1 MVKAIRSLSNRNM
14 TGLIAGPKEGEKI
27 MLGQGKKQKTAG
39 VKVDT
44 IIGQQT
50 RLEGDVHFNGGL
62 HVDGRIKGNIIA
74 SDGSA
79 SVLTVSEHGDIE
91 GDVRVPTVILNGT
104 VTGDVHAQERIELA
118 AKAKVNGNVY
128 YKLIEMAMGSAV
140 NGNLVHQSEVES
152 QVVGFGQEFADNGQ
166 VSD

>member
-1 MVKAIRSLSNRNM
+1 M
-14 TGLIAGPKEGEKI
+14 TGLISGLNEGELI
-27 MLGQGKKQKTAG
+27 MLGHGKKPKSAG
-39 VKVDT
+39 AKVDT

-50 RLEGDVHFNGGL
+50 RIEGDVHFSGGL
-62 HVDGRIKGNIIA
+62 HVDGRIKGGIFA
-74 SDGSA
+74 ADGSE

-104 VTGDVHAQERIELA
+104 VTGDVHADERIEMA

-140 NGNLVHQSEVES
+140 NGSLVHRDEAGSS
-152 QVVGFGQEFADNGQ
+152 VVNFGRELVDNGQ
-166 VSD
+166 AAD

>member
-1 MVKAIRSLSNRNM
+1 
-14 TGLIAGPKEGEKI
+14 
-27 MLGQGKKQKTAG
+27 MLGHGKKPKSVSA
-39 VKVDT
+39 KVDT

-50 RLEGDVHFNGGL
+50 RIEGDVHFSGGL
-62 HVDGRIKGNIIA
+62 HVDGRIKGSIIA
-74 SDGSA
+74 ADGSA

-104 VTGDVHAQERIELA
+104 VTGDVHSEERIELA

-140 NGNLVHQSEVES
+140 NGSLVHRSEAGS
-152 QVVGFGQEFADNGQ
+152 SVVNFDREPAENGRVAD
-166 VSD
+166 